1 MVDIK
6 VLAKNIENE
15 LKKKKD
21 IKLFKMVKNAGLF
34 VANSYAGVSKGEGY
48 APIEVPENLLVNES
62 NLLLPFDNVLLQTV
76 KELEYG
82 EFLNTSSILVSKTDI
97 PNRLKFHVFR
107 TVPKLVSISWGE
119 FEYEL
124 IDSRNC
130 PFKVISPSYSIVKD
144 HYTGKWNDD
153 DESDDESYI
162 DMLRRSIIY
171 HVSYAVRYL
180 LLINNQK
187 RFIVET
193 TFKSKNTN
201 KKSKEKRIR
210 STFRLSSPRMIRKSM
225 QISNTTYNKGEGT
238 PIKVG
243 HERRAHWR
251 TFRSDRYVNMKGKQI
266 KIEAYWAGP
275 TSYTDPKDPNKVYK
289 VRLDL

>member
-21 IKLFKMVKNAGLF
+21 IELFKMVRNAGLF
-34 VANSYAGVSKGEGY
+34 VPNSYAGMSKGEGY

-62 NLLLPFDNVLLQTV
+62 ELLLPFDNVLFQTV
-76 KELEYG
+76 KELEYN
-82 EFLNTSSILVSKTDI
+82 EFLNTSSILISKTDI

-107 TVPKLVSISWGE
+107 TAPKLISISWGE

-124 IDSRNC
+124 IDSRNG
-130 PFKVISPSYSIVKD
+130 PFKMISPSYSIAKD
-144 HYTGKWNDD
+144 HYTGKWTDD
-153 DESDDESYI
+153 GSDI
-162 DMLRRSIIY
+162 DMLRGSIIY
-171 HVSYAVRYL
+171 HVSYALRYL

-193 TFKSKNTN
+193 TFKSKNTS
-201 KKSKEKRIR
+201 KKSKEKKIR
-210 STFRLSSPRMIRKSM
+210 SIFRLSSPRMIRKSM
-225 QISNTTYNKGEGT
+225 KISNTTYNKGEGT

-251 TFRSDRYVNMKGKQI
+251 TFRSARYVNMKGKQI

-275 TSYTDPKDPNKVYK
+275 TSYTDPKDPNKIYK